1 MADLDKIKAKLKA
14 LRAKT
19 VDNGRTEEEAL
30 LAAEKMTEMLSKYG
44 ISAEEL
50 DAVDYGKNA
59 VRLGRRSPLDD
70 IWSAVARFA
79 DCKGWY
85 ERDGGKLDFVFFGRV
100 QDTLVAE
107 YVYEVLK
114 SACAKALADF
124 RTTDLYLR
132 RRTTKTRARAVRS
145 FQEGL
150 AGRLCA
156 KLREGLWRRYW
167 AGTSAATDKA
177 LVLATGLLDTALDT
191 HGVTLRPSRPLK
203 SPKGRLAEDASIHG
217 RRAADAID
225 VQAGVANAGQPVAG
239 LLRC

>member
-167 AGTSAATDKA
+167 AGSILMASRYGRA
-177 LVLATGLLDTALDT
+177 GRSNRRR
-191 HGVTLRPSRPLK
+191 GV
-203 SPKGRLAEDASIHG
+203 SPKMHRSMVVAPPTLSMSKPVSPMPANRSRGCFDANCSSFH
-217 RRAADAID
+217 
-225 VQAGVANAGQPVAG
+225 
-239 LLRC
+239 L